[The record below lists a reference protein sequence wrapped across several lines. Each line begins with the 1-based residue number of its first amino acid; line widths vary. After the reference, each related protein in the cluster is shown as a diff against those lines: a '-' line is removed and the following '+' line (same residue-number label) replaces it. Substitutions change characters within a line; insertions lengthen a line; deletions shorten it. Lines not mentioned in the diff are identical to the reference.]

1 MVLVQKQNYRS
12 MEQDKIPKINTC
24 TSGKLIFEK
33 GRKNI
38 QWKKKIQSL
47 QKVVLGK
54 LDSNR

>member
-1 MVLVQKQNYRS
+1 